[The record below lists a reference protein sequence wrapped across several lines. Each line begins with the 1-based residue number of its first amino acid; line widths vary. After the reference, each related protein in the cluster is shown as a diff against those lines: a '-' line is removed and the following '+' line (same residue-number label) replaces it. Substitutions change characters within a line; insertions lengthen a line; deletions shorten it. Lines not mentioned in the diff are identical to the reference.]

1 MGRLWIDADPS
12 GLTWT
17 GLDCDDDLAI
27 LMALAL
33 DGRHSHAD
41 GTDGTSRSTSR
52 SRSDSRTRHKLEGIS
67 ICGGNAPLK
76 HTAANA
82 QRLLGHVSSSSFDNN
97 GSNVASRR
105 LPSQPPLLPRGIGWR
120 DMNVAWRSYRLF
132 NRLSPD
138 MESSDDAAHAILEAA
153 AAAAPS
159 AGDDNNKDDDKL
171 TVLMLVH

>member
-41 GTDGTSRSTSR
+41 GTDGTSRSTGR

-105 LPSQPPLLPRGIGWR
+105 LHW
-120 DMNVAWRSYRLF
+120 
-132 NRLSPD
+132 
-138 MESSDDAAHAILEAA
+138 DAAFLMEGLSKKGIISNRRCWEVFSSLVCFLWGYCFCYFWVQHIL
-153 AAAAPS
+153 S
-159 AGDDNNKDDDKL
+159 YLG
-171 TVLMLVH
+171 